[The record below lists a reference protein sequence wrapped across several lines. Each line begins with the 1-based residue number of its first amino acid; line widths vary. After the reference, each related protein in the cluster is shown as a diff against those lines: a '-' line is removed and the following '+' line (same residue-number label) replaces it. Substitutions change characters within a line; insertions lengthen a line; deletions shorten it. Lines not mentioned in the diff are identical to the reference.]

1 MPSIEAQYD
10 QCRQWRDWLRE
21 AGYEVWYNHTG
32 QPEPFDREWLV
43 YKDDEHGERSEHV
56 ASFDIDGTGASW
68 HGPDDLWLKVIG
80 PKAFALKTPECT
92 CYDSNASAHKD
103 CRYCYPV

>member
-1 MPSIEAQYD
+1 MASIEEQYD

-21 AGYEVWYNHTG
+21 AKYEVYINYTDD
-32 QPEPFDREWLV
+32 EYFDREWLV
-43 YKDDEHGERSEHV
+43 YGHDSDGAAICV

-80 PKAFALKTPECT
+80 PHVGVTK
-92 CYDSNASAHKD
+92 
-103 CRYCYPV
+103 